1 MNSQRGVTLIELLV
15 TVSIMAIISI
25 PVFMIVNNTM
35 KVHQD
40 TSIRNQLQ
48 HEARFITQYMSEK
61 VRDGATI
68 NGTEAE

>member
-48 HEARFITQYMSEK
+48 HEARFITQYMSEG

-68 NGTEAE
+68 NGTEVE

>member
-48 HEARFITQYMSEK
+48 HEARFITQYMSEE

-68 NGTEAE
+68 NGTEVE